1 MYGNEEGGEFA
12 GENGGQEPSKVDDD
26 KTDSIDAPQTA
37 PSFKPEEKSPV
48 LAKASVPPPPIS
60 GAPIQSY
67 TTPLPSDPK
76 PPYVQQG
83 TQHIPTYQQPS
94 DYEAHD
100 GGQQQDGYGSER
112 SVRPSEM
119 KDEG

>member
-1 MYGNEEGGEFA
+1 MA
-12 GENGGQEPSKVDDD
+12 
-26 KTDSIDAPQTA
+26 
-37 PSFKPEEKSPV
+37 
-48 LAKASVPPPPIS
+48 

-76 PPYVQQG
+76 PPYAAGPQSAQS
-83 TQHIPTYQQPS
+83 IPTYQQPS
-94 DYEAHD
+94 DYEAGDLAAQHD
-100 GGQQQDGYGSER
+100 GAFGGGER